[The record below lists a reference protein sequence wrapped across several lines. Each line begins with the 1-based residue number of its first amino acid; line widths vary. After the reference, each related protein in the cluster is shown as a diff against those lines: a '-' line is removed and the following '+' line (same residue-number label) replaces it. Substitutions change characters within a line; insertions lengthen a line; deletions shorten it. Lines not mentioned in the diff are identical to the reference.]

1 MMMTAN
7 LVGFVIG
14 VDGMRYMVEQF
25 FGTIEGNVLYASSLA
40 QLFIASRCFSAQDSD
55 F

>member
-1 MMMTAN
+1 MMMAAN

-25 FGTIEGNVLYASSLA
+25 FGTIEGNVVLYAFGPPLA
-40 QLFIASRCFSAQDSD
+40 QLIIASRRFHA
-55 F
+55 